1 MRGEAAETV
10 EAENKQVERTAES
23 AVDTI
28 GEETPMEFHEE
39 FRKDSHE
46 EFRKDSHEESG
57 ENPLTEPTTQP
68 IAAEV
73 ASPNDV
79 NAAEKPEETKR
90 HYSNHRRGPNDV
102 GTRAS
107 SFRRTIV
114 LASIVAEGIR

>member
-23 AVDTI
+23 AVDAI
-28 GEETPMEFHEE
+28 GEETPMEF
-39 FRKDSHE
+39 HE